1 MSIVNIVDDIN
12 PSQGR
17 LQDLF
22 QRNSTEKLTLI
33 FTSRENLD
41 ENPILRDELFQR
53 YSVPEYIWTKVC
65 KRLQGYFGSEDIFS
79 SDDTT
84 IESHV
89 TWFHFEIKYPFPPPK
104 KKEGAEDVPPDPPPQ
119 DGKNPAG
126 YAWYKI
132 AIITIWT
139 APDQHTIIFIDA
151 RNSPAHSIRNELKL
165 NCENV
170 KNEVALGNPYWA
182 HQFLVGPILACYDQA
197 VWNLRDLVKA
207 LEQGRRDGKHAVT
220 NAIDSNDSDME
231 ASRNT
236 FNSLHE
242 ILRHALH
249 KTEILGVAIQTLD
262 SICSRKRIFDSER
275 YSNEAAVNIEAP
287 ESVAVAKRCAEKM
300 GVYLDFQLSIVRS
313 LEARARANEA
323 RIRSEITL
331 AFSIVAQLDS
341 QVQAKIGEAARNDSN
356 TMVKIAAV
364 TMLFLPPSF
373 VSAVFSTSFF
383 SFSPEPD
390 DKVSKDFWIFW
401 AISIPLTIIVF
412 GSLYPGGRGLSFR
425 RRVASAAHHKPSV
438 SARTILPMESLG
450 MKSARDIV

>member
-1 MSIVNIVDDIN
+1 MSIVNIVEDKKAARLISGISVPRLKKK
-12 PSQGR
+12 PSNNTLILPKR
-17 LQDLF
+17 
-22 QRNSTEKLTLI
+22 RSTEKLTLI

-41 ENPILRDELFQR
+41 ENPILREKLFRR

-79 SDDTT
+79 SDDST
-84 IESHV
+84 IESH
-89 TWFHFEIKYPFPPPK
+89 
-104 KKEGAEDVPPDPPPQ
+104 DPPPQ
-119 DGKNPAG
+119 DGKKPAG

-132 AIITIWT
+132 AIITTWT
-139 APDQHTIIFIDA
+139 APDQHTIIFLDA
-151 RNSPAHSIRNELKL
+151 RDSPAHSIRTELKS

-170 KNEVALGNPYWA
+170 KNEAALENPYWS
-182 HQFLVGPILACYDQA
+182 HQFLIGPILACYDQA

-262 SICSRKRIFDSER
+262 SICSRKRIFESER
-275 YSNEAAVNIEAP
+275 YSNEAPVNIDAA
-287 ESVAVAKRCAEKM
+287 ESVAVAKRCAKKI

-383 SFSPEPD
+383 SFSPPGD
-390 DKVSKDFWIFW
+390 DKVSRDFWIFW

-425 RRVASAAHHKPSV
+425 RRVAIAAHHKPSV
-438 SARTILPMESLG
+438 SHRTILPM
-450 MKSARDIV
+450 